1 MPDLNDLLGET
12 PEVWTGDEQ
21 KRGAPKIDADD
32 LMGLL
37 GDTPE
42 VWNGNE
48 QKRGAPVLA
57 EQVVLDDPAQ
67 NWQNQSA
74 DVHPDASVLQQAV
87 SAEDLLGGSTEN
99 SADVYDAAAE
109 FCKKLQFD
117 DNLKQAFVTL
127 PPEKQMQVVKMRAD
141 ALGIPAPIIP
151 NELRPKADTGQKTPV
166 QEEIMLEEAPVQEEY
181 VPKFKDEDLERA
193 KAEAQKP
200 KKYTPPPPME
210 MTEEQKQES
219 RRLMAQLREERERE
233 QAKKGFRQL
242 ILLTI
247 VGIVGAVAFC
257 LFFSDMFGLGNKM
270 EEAGGFAQKMKSI
283 AGYVGAG
290 IGIGSLLLIA
300 PIPAFKGLCKFLDFV
315 GFVMMLFPGIPL
327 LMQTEGNGAVN
338 GILYA
343 VSILACIVGF
353 VILITSDNIRMYN
366 KYGNS

>member
-21 KRGAPKIDADD
+21 KRGAPKIDDAD

-57 EQVVLDDPAQ
+57 EQVVLDEPAQ
-67 NWQNQSA
+67 NWQNQPSA
-74 DVHPDASVLQQAV
+74 VRPDASVLQM
-87 SAEDLLGGSTEN
+87 SAEDLLGGSEET
-99 SADVYDAAAE
+99 AGTYDAVAE

-117 DNLKQAFVTL
+117 DNLRKAFVTL
-127 PPEKQMQVVKMRAD
+127 DPEKQMQVVKMRAD

-151 NELRPKADTGQKTPV
+151 NEMRPKADQKQETPV
-166 QEEIMLEEAPVQEEY
+166 QEEVMLEEAPVQEEY

-200 KKYTPPPPME
+200 KKYTPPPQTE
-210 MTEEQKQES
+210 LTEEQKQES
-219 RRLMAQLREERERE
+219 RRLMAQLREDRERE
-233 QAKKGFRQL
+233 QAKKGFQQL

-247 VGIVGAVAFC
+247 VGVLGAVAFC

-270 EEAGGFAQKMKSI
+270 EEAGGLAQKVKSI

-327 LMQTEGNGAVN
+327 LMQTEGNGAIN
-338 GILYA
+338 GALYA
-343 VSILACIVGF
+343 VAILACIVGF

>member
-12 PEVWTGDEQ
+12 PEVWTGNEQ

-67 NWQNQSA
+67 NWQNQASTA
-74 DVHPDASVLQQAV
+74 VHPDASVLQQAA
-87 SAEDLLGGSTEN
+87 SAEDLLGGADD
-99 SADVYDAAAE
+99 SANAYDAAAE

-117 DNLKQAFVTL
+117 ENLKKAFVTL
-127 PPEKQMQVVKMRAD
+127 DPEKQMQVVKMRAD

-151 NELRPKADTGQKTPV
+151 NEMRPKLNQETPV
-166 QEEIMLEEAPVQEEY
+166 QEEVMLEDAPVQEKY

-200 KKYTPPPPME
+200 QKYTPPPME

-247 VGIVGAVAFC
+247 VGIVGAMAFC

-270 EEAGGFAQKMKSI
+270 EEAGGFAQKMKSV

-300 PIPAFKGLCKFLDFV
+300 PIPAFKGLCKFLDLV

-343 VSILACIVGF
+343 VAILACIVGF